1 MKSFLPALPLLAGF
15 ILDLIFGD
23 PRRIP
28 HPVRLIGRL
37 ISALEKDVREHF
49 PEHLF
54 FGGALLAVTVLTLTT
69 TILLAIIFVS
79 YNVNFWLGTAVES
92 VLTYF
97 VIAAK
102 DLKKESMTVCR
113 ELEKGSVEDARKA
126 VSMIVGRDTER
137 LDGSGIARA
146 AVETVAEN
154 TSDGVTAPIIFTAIF
169 GVCGGYFYKAANTMD
184 SMIGYKNERYLKI
197 GKCAAKIDDALNFL
211 PSRITAIAMIFSSF
225 LLGYDAKN
233 AFKIWLR
240 DRKKHASPNSA
251 QTESVCAGALQLRL
265 AGDAFYFGEL
275 HHKEF
280 IGDDIRQIE
289 PHDICR
295 ANRLMY
301 LTSAVVL
308 AIFSAVRILIFG
320 VIFN

>member
-1 MKSFLPALPLLAGF
+1 MKLFLPALPLFAGF
-15 ILDLIFGD
+15 ILDMIFGD

-49 PEHLF
+49 SEHLF
-54 FGGALLAVTVLTLTT
+54 LGGTLLAVTVLTLSAGVS
-69 TILLAIIFVS
+69 LAVIFVS
-79 YNVNFWLGTAVES
+79 YSLNIWLGIAVES
-92 VLTYF
+92 VLFCYI
-97 VIAAK
+97 IAAK
-102 DLKKESMTVCR
+102 DLKKESMNVFR
-113 ELEKGSVEDARKA
+113 ELEKGDVEGARKA
-126 VSMIVGRDTER
+126 VSMIVGRDTQR
-137 LDGSGIARA
+137 LDADGIARA

-154 TSDGVTAPIIFTAIF
+154 TCDGVTAPIIFTAIF

-184 SMIGYKNERYLKI
+184 SMIGYQNERYSKI

-211 PSRITAIAMIFSSF
+211 PSRITAIVMIFCSF
-225 LLGYDAKN
+225 LLGYNAKN
-233 AFKIWLR
+233 AFKIWRR

-275 HHKEF
+275 HHKEY
-280 IGDDIRQIE
+280 IGDEIRAIE

-301 LTSAVVL
+301 LTSSVVL
-308 AIFSAVRILIFG
+308 AIFAAVRILIFG